1 MVPSAPEAVLTE
13 AAELTDEVRALLSQ
27 AAAADGIAPISDGL
41 LEAAG
46 DDPWILLEAR
56 AGDELIGF
64 GIAAAQGE
72 RGALEAVIAPAARGN
87 GYGRTLIDGLI
98 ARAGHPVWMWSHGD
112 HPAAATIATTHGF
125 SRARELLQLQTGP
138 VGELSLPDRP
148 APDGVTLRSFA
159 PGDEPGWL
167 AVNNAAFDWHPEQG
181 HQELAD
187 IEAIVTAPGFDP
199 DSVII
204 ATTAGEDDREQ
215 IIGFHQTKLSDD
227 HPSGQRVGEIYVIAT
242 DPAVHARG
250 VGQALTV
257 AGMRY
262 LIDAGAEFIEL
273 YVESDNDPARRLY
286 ARLGFDREIMH
297 VSYAPPQES

>member
-46 DDPWILLEAR
+46 DDPWIMLEAR
-56 AGDELIGF
+56 ADEELIGF

-72 RGALEAVIAPAARGN
+72 RGALEAVIAPAARGR
-87 GYGRTLIDGLI
+87 GYGRALIDALI

-112 HPAAATIATTHGF
+112 HPAAAAIAAAHGF

-138 VGELSLPDRP
+138 VSELDLPDRP

-187 IEAIVTAPGFDP
+187 IEAIVSAPASTRTRSSSPPPLMPRAASRSSGSIRRSSP
-199 DSVII
+199 M
-204 ATTAGEDDREQ
+204 TTPPASGSGRS
-215 IIGFHQTKLSDD
+215 TSSPPTR
-227 HPSGQRVGEIYVIAT
+227 PST
-242 DPAVHARG
+242 PAVS
-250 VGQALTV
+250 V
-257 AGMRY
+257 
-262 LIDAGAEFIEL
+262 
-273 YVESDNDPARRLY
+273 RR
-286 ARLGFDREIMH
+286 
-297 VSYAPPQES
+297 

>member
-1 MVPSAPEAVLTE
+1 MVPAAPEAVLTE
-13 AAELTDEVRALLSQ
+13 TAELTDEVRTLLTQS
-27 AAAADGIAPISDGL
+27 AAADGIAPISEGML
-41 LEAAG
+41 TAAA
-46 DDPWILLEAR
+46 DDPWIMLEAR
-56 AGDELIGF
+56 TGDELTGF

-72 RGALEAVIAPAARGN
+72 RGALEAVIAPAARGR
-87 GYGRTLIDGLI
+87 GYGRTLIDALI
-98 ARAGHPVWMWSHGD
+98 ERAGHPVWMWSHGD
-112 HPAAATIATTHGF
+112 HPAAASIAEARGF

-138 VGELSLPDRP
+138 ASELNLPDRP
-148 APDGVTLRSFA
+148 TPDGVLLRSFT

-181 HQELAD
+181 RQSISD
-187 IEAIVTAPGFDP
+187 IEAIVHAPGFDP

-204 ATTAGEDDREQ
+204 AATPGEDGSEQ

-227 HPSGQRVGEIYVIAT
+227 PLSGQRVGEVYVIAT
-242 DPAVHARG
+242 DPSVHSRG

-262 LIDAGAEFIEL
+262 LVDAGAEFIEL
-273 YVESDNDPARRLY
+273 YVESDNVPARRLY
-286 ARLGFDREIMH
+286 ARLGFDRRIMH